1 MLIFFHVFGPC
12 SPTQC
17 LLRHKISPIAC
28 WAIYRFQSISVSNV
42 CRSLRKQH
50 RIRLHINLF
59 LSFVFKELMGILWD
73 MLVTYDKV
81 QSTNVFETTLL
92 QNGVSTDSFL
102 WNYCLRQIRV
112 LISLILG
119 QTFYENDKEIWLKV
133 TYFRLNIFFY
143 YVRFL
148 YTNYQNQLTVNFYK

>member
-1 MLIFFHVFGPC
+1 MKLLSCYINIFINSKKFKTVSYWLFTKDLPWNHIKLRGPMLIFSHVFGPC

-102 WNYCLRQIRV
+102 WNYCLR
-112 LISLILG
+112 
-119 QTFYENDKEIWLKV
+119 
-133 TYFRLNIFFY
+133 
-143 YVRFL
+143 
-148 YTNYQNQLTVNFYK
+148 